1 MVLYLVRIQPGAPNY
16 ATWHLPELSSG
27 ATLSLACLVDK
38 KAGYLMKQAILTI
51 NGLQKKFG
59 KFTALKDVTF
69 ELQSGEVLG
78 FIGPNGAGKSTTIRS
93 ILGLIQPTAGQVS
106 VFGLDA
112 WKDATKI
119 HQKIAY
125 VPGDVTFWPNLTG
138 GQTIDLLLHLA
149 GQKRTALTEQLITDF
164 KLDPTKK
171 NRSYSKG
178 NRQKVALIAAFSTD
192 ASLYLFDEP
201 TSGLDPLNEL
211 VFQKQIETL
220 KAQGKSVLLS
230 SHILSEV
237 ERMCDQV
244 VIIRA
249 GRVIESGSLTEM
261 RHLTRT
267 NVVVQ
272 TSDNLNELADLA
284 GVHQL
289 KLESDHKHAKF
300 SVDSEKLAAVM
311 TWLSLKEIVALTTAP
326 PTLEDLF
333 MRYYHS
339 DTENKG
345 GE

>member
-1 MVLYLVRIQPGAPNY
+1 
-16 ATWHLPELSSG
+16 
-27 ATLSLACLVDK
+27 
-38 KAGYLMKQAILTI
+38 MKQQTILTI

-59 KFTALKDVTF
+59 NFTALKNVAF
-69 ELQSGEVLG
+69 ELQTGEVLG

-93 ILGLIQPTAGQVS
+93 ILGLIRPTAGQVS

-112 WKDATKI
+112 WKDAVKI

-149 GQKRTALTEQLITDF
+149 GQKHTALTDQLISEF
-164 KLDPTKK
+164 KLDLTKK

-178 NRQKVALIAAFSTD
+178 NRQKVALIAAFSTE
-192 ASLYLFDEP
+192 ATLYIFDEP

-211 VFQKQIETL
+211 VFQKRIETL
-220 KAQGKSVLLS
+220 KDQGKSVLLS

-237 ERMCDQV
+237 ERMCDRV

-249 GRVIESGSLTEM
+249 GSVIESGSLTEM

-267 NVVVQ
+267 NVIVQ
-272 TSDNLNELADLA
+272 TNTRLDKLDRLE

-289 KLESDHKHAKF
+289 KLDSDQKHAKF
-300 SVDSEKLAAVM
+300 SVDSEKMADVM
-311 TWLSLKEIVALTTAP
+311 SWLSAKQIVALTTAP

-333 MRYYHS
+333 LRYYNS
-339 DTENKG
+339 NPENKG